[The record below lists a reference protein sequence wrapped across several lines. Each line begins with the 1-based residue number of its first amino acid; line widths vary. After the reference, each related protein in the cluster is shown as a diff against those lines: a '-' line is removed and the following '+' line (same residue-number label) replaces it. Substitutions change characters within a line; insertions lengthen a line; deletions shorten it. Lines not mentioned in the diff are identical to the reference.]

1 MVVLVRLC
9 LWLLALV
16 CGLQMSH
23 AQVLPQTGFTFTNPK
38 KKWVR
43 LPIEIHHNLILIPI
57 KINNKL
63 EVNFILDS
71 GSRTTIFT
79 EPLLLTLANVKP
91 ARRTIKLQGLGKGE
105 TITAQLVEGVRLSM
119 PFVEGENMSM
129 IVLPPDLISFSELFG
144 KPVYGIIGHDFFNK
158 FVVEINY
165 LHKYLKLY
173 QPQHYHKPHKAE
185 TVPFELIQ
193 GKPYINAV
201 LTDAQ
206 NDTVQVRLLADTGA
220 TQALTVFYERI
231 TIPPKNIDAFLG
243 RGLGGEIMGKLAR
256 LPQLQI
262 GNFVLPNPVVG
273 FPDAQSLQ
281 LATEKGERWDG
292 NLGGDALSRFTVVFN
307 YPNQELYLKKNRKFN
322 APYEYD
328 ISGVQLETKA
338 PDFKRVIV
346 GYVRPNSAAARAG
359 VVQGAEVVS
368 INHTPAAEV
377 TIGELFHILNRKPGK
392 KLKMQL
398 KTNGKTFTVQFTPN
412 ADI

>member
-1 MVVLVRLC
+1 
-9 LWLLALV
+9 
-16 CGLQMSH
+16 
-23 AQVLPQTGFTFTNPK
+23 
-38 KKWVR
+38 
-43 LPIEIHHNLILIPI
+43 
-57 KINNKL
+57 
-63 EVNFILDS
+63 
-71 GSRTTIFT
+71 
-79 EPLLLTLANVKP
+79 
-91 ARRTIKLQGLGKGE
+91 
-105 TITAQLVEGVRLSM
+105 
-119 PFVEGENMSM
+119 
-129 IVLPPDLISFSELFG
+129 
-144 KPVYGIIGHDFFNK
+144 
-158 FVVEINY
+158 
-165 LHKYLKLY
+165 
-173 QPQHYHKPHKAE
+173 
-185 TVPFELIQ
+185 
-193 GKPYINAV
+193 
-201 LTDAQ
+201 
-206 NDTVQVRLLADTGA
+206 
-220 TQALTVFYERI
+220 
-231 TIPPKNIDAFLG
+231 
-243 RGLGGEIMGKLAR
+243 MGKLAR

-292 NLGGDALSRFTVVFN
+292 NLGGDALSRFNVVFN

-338 PDFKRVIV
+338 SDFKRVIV

-398 KTNGKTFTVQFTPN
+398 KTNGKTFTVQFTPD